1 MSNVESQRT
10 ATDSTSR
17 SARLRSRWTLIALAV
32 AAALVAYYV
41 TYGRT
46 SSPEAL
52 TKAEVA
58 STAQSLVDK
67 ALAKAASAPARS
79 VAVYKAIVPSLVV
92 IRTNGAG
99 DVAPNT
105 PDTPNTPNTPDT
117 PDTPNTPDT
126 AATPNTKSFSTPTV
140 PGTEKKFG
148 LGTGVVINDKG
159 AILTANHVVAGA
171 TSIRLTFADGT
182 TTSATILSQE
192 PKQDIAVLMPDKAPS
207 VIVPAVMGGGVQVGD
222 ETYAVGHPLGL
233 TSSLSAGVISGL
245 NRSIR
250 IANGSTLEGLI
261 QFDAAVNPGNS
272 GGPLLNRNG
281 QVVGIVTGLA
291 NPSEQG
297 FFVGIGFA
305 VPIGTA
311 GGAAG
316 GPPQ

>member
-46 SSPEAL
+46 SSPKTL
-52 TKAEVA
+52 TQAEVT
-58 STAQSLVDK
+58 STAQSIVDK

-99 DVAPNT
+99 DAA
-105 PDTPNTPNTPDT
+105 
-117 PDTPNTPDT
+117 PNTPDT

-140 PGTEKKFG
+140 PGTEKKLG

-171 TSIRLTFADGT
+171 ISIRLTFADGT

-261 QFDAAVNPGNS
+261 QFDAAVNQGNS

>member
-1 MSNVESQRT
+1 MSNVESQGT
-10 ATDSTSR
+10 ATDSSTR
-17 SARLRSRWTLIALAV
+17 SRLRSRWTLIVLAV
-32 AAALVAYYV
+32 AAVLIAYYV
-41 TYGRT
+41 AYGRT
-46 SSPEAL
+46 PSPKTL
-52 TKAEVA
+52 TKAEVTG
-58 STAQSLVDK
+58 TAQSIVDK

-92 IRTNGAG
+92 IRTDGAG
-99 DVAPNT
+99 DTAPNT
-105 PDTPNTPNTPDT
+105 PS
-117 PDTPNTPDT
+117 
-126 AATPNTKSFSTPTV
+126 TKSFSTPTV
-140 PGTEKKFG
+140 PGSQKKFG

-192 PKQDIAVLMPDKAPS
+192 PKQDIAVLMPDKTPS

-250 IANGSTLEGLI
+250 VDGGSTLEGLI

-297 FFVGIGFA
+297 YFVGIGFA

>member
-1 MSNVESQRT
+1 MSNVESQGT
-10 ATDSTSR
+10 ATDSGTR
-17 SARLRSRWTLIALAV
+17 SARLRSRRTLIVRAV
-32 AAALVAYYV
+32 AAAVIAAYV
-41 TYGRT
+41 TSGRS
-46 SSPEAL
+46 SSPKAL
-52 TKAEVA
+52 TKAEVT
-58 STAQSLVDK
+58 STAQSIIDK
-67 ALAKAASAPARS
+67 ALAKAESVPARS

-99 DVAPNT
+99 D
-105 PDTPNTPNTPDT
+105 
-117 PDTPNTPDT
+117 T
-126 AATPNTKSFSTPTV
+126 APNTKSFSTPTL
-140 PGTEKKFG
+140 PGSQKKFG
-148 LGTGVVINDKG
+148 LGTGVVINDQA

-182 TTSATILSQE
+182 TTSASILSQE

-233 TSSLSAGVISGL
+233 TSSLSAGVISGV

-250 IANGSTLEGLI
+250 VANGSTLEGLI

-291 NPSEQG
+291 NPSDQG

>member
-46 SSPEAL
+46 SSPKTL
-52 TKAEVA
+52 TQAEVT
-58 STAQSLVDK
+58 STAQSIVDK
-67 ALAKAASAPARS
+67 ALAKAASTPARS

-99 DVAPNT
+99 DAAPDT
-105 PDTPNTPNTPDT
+105 PDTPNTPD
-117 PDTPNTPDT
+117 TPDT

-171 TSIRLTFADGT
+171 ISIRLTFADGT